1 MYTWHM
7 QEIFDVVL
15 DREKEASRIIE
26 EGEIRAREI
35 GGEAEKAY
43 NGTVKA
49 AREKSRQR
57 VISGTEEIRAEQD
70 ARVLAALS
78 DYEKKWEQMGET
90 GRNRLGALA
99 DKLARIVIRL

>member
-26 EGEIRAREI
+26 EGEARAREI

-43 NGTVKA
+43 NEMVKA

-57 VISGTEEIRAEQD
+57 VISGTEEIRAGQD
-70 ARVLAALS
+70 ARVLAALA

-90 GRNRLGALA
+90 GRDRLGTLA
-99 DKLARIVIRL
+99 EKLARIVIRL